1 MAARRPAGYRPGYS
15 RWDRREI
22 GLKPENALS
31 RVARKSLPIVFITTS
46 RPFLDSLS
54 YRTRSL
60 TNPELFS
67 MFDKQS

>member
-31 RVARKSLPIVFITTS
+31 RVARKSLLIVFISTF
-46 RPFLDSLS
+46 RPLHESF
-54 YRTRSL
+54 
-60 TNPELFS
+60 P
-67 MFDKQS
+67 Q